1 MTTMLTDEEAARQFC
16 RDYLLPSKK
25 PRLLQ
30 LNAREKYS
38 DGNLTKGC
46 FIFERTVLPFDK
58 GQQSEDKF
66 ILELRKMDVLLSN
79 GLYTQQQKNAE
90 LIHQLQQ
97 TLKGAN
103 IVYAAE
109 SRGGFHST

>member
-30 LNAREKYS
+30 LNARKKYS

-79 GLYTQQQKNAE
+79 GLYTQQQKMRSSYISYNK
-90 LIHQLQQ
+90 H
-97 TLKGAN
+97 
-103 IVYAAE
+103 
-109 SRGGFHST
+109 